1 MGFLDKLLSREPPS
15 KDIAKRRLRLAL
27 VHDRQPLSP
36 SPMQT
41 IKEEIIEAISTHV
54 EIDKDKTDIALAQS
68 AGCPKLF
75 ADRPILGR
83 GRGASSR

>member
-15 KDIAKRRLRLAL
+15 MDIAKRRLRLAL

-41 IKEEIIEAISTHV
+41 IIEAISKHV
-54 EIDKDKTDIALAQS
+54 EIDKDKTDIALAKS
-68 AGCPKLF
+68 AGYPTLF
-75 ADRPILGR
+75 ADMPILGR
-83 GRGASSR
+83 ERGASSR